1 MCKAGWRSAGALAGP
16 GFRHISGLR
25 DRNEAPPQLAAE
37 GLVGEPAMP
46 FGGNGDAEKSFMRA
60 GTRDGGSE
68 LTATGRAHGPSS
80 LFSTPTPPRRGFSLP
95 MRAAAKKAPGA
106 PAAPCI
112 RSCVRDRAARGS
124 ATCCLPSSSRCRERL
139 FGRAVRDARGRCRPR
154 LADPLHDS
162 GVSWPS
168 HEWSEPWLSPSRRPS
183 LTICRN
189 SVPVHSRFAAADGNW
204 RRSIDFLSARR
215 SCFGQFLP

>member
-1 MCKAGWRSAGALAGP
+1 MRG
-16 GFRHISGLR
+16 SGLPFSGR
-25 DRNEAPPQLAAE
+25 PWRVQDFDISVVCGMEMKLCHNLPRR
-37 GLVGEPAMP
+37 GLSATRHPL
-46 FGGNGDAEKSFMRA
+46 GGSGDAEKSFMRA

-106 PAAPCI
+106 PVAPCV

-189 SVPVHSRFAAADGNW
+189 SVPIHSCFAAADGNW
-204 RRSIDFLSARR
+204 RRSIDFLSVRR
-215 SCFGQFLP
+215 SCFGQFLS